1 MDSFSRANLPS
12 TNMFQE
18 RSFFFEE
25 RLHFITTLWFHKF
38 ILSLLL
44 LIRCILS
51 LSQAFVNNTEFGGD
65 QMFLILY
72 CLKKPVKERENTSNL
87 IIIQILPLI
96 KSKIYINTP
105 KCI

>member
-72 CLKKPVKERENTSNL
+72 CLKKACERERERE
-87 IIIQILPLI
+87 
-96 KSKIYINTP
+96 YI
-105 KCI
+105 